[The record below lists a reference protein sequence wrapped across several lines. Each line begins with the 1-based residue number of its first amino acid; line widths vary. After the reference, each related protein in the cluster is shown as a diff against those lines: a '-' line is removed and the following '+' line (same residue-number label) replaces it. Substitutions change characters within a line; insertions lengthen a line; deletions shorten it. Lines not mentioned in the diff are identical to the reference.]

1 MCPVWG
7 FMQWPSTMW
16 WYPFWR
22 SNLILMHLNYH
33 EFDFHTKISACIIKV
48 SKSQKQVISSK
59 KRTKSF
65 LISALS
71 CSQFAFVIFWPL
83 EWLLFHEK
91 CIKKGAY
98 SERISTHCA
107 SIPRLEDVIISISTV
122 GISMH
127 SRSNL
132 YVWCESMILNQI
144 WASFLSSV
152 KIVKMTKTVEN
163 IFHDHEY
170 WINMSF

>member
-1 MCPVWG
+1 MIVSW
-7 FMQWPSTMW
+7 
-16 WYPFWR
+16 
-22 SNLILMHLNYH
+22 
-33 EFDFHTKISACIIKV
+33 KV
-48 SKSQKQVISSK
+48 YKN
-59 KRTKSF
+59 
-65 LISALS
+65 
-71 CSQFAFVIFWPL
+71 
-83 EWLLFHEK
+83 
-91 CIKKGAY
+91 GAY

-163 IFHDHEY
+163 ISMIMNTE
-170 WINMSF
+170 